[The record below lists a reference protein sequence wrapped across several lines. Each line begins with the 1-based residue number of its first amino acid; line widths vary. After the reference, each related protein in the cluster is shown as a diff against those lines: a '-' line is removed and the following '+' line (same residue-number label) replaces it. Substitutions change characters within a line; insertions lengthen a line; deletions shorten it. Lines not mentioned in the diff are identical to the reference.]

1 MLVPFFIAGTKCLMR
16 NNLEG
21 FFDPWFEKLQS
32 IMVQKEQQ
40 QSQNRKQREG
50 GRVRFE
56 ISRFTQLG
64 DSILGARHHCKG
76 SSIFQNSIASWGKKK
91 IFQHMSLW
99 EALHTQTITSEKER
113 LFGGAI
119 EILEKLSIYL
129 VFQLF
134 IYIYTYYIIYLHIYK
149 WSSCYQT
156 VYLKFVIT
164 VNLLFKRKAWLA
176 F

>member
-91 IFQHMSLW
+91 NLPAHEPVRSTSHSNHNIREGEIVRGGNRNFREVKYIFSV
-99 EALHTQTITSEKER
+99 
-113 LFGGAI
+113 
-119 EILEKLSIYL
+119 SIVY
-129 VFQLF
+129 

-149 WSSCYQT
+149 
-156 VYLKFVIT
+156 
-164 VNLLFKRKAWLA
+164 
-176 F
+176 